1 MPEKHYRLNEVSK
14 FSGYKE
20 STLRKKVQRGELAY
34 RKVGRIIT
42 VPESEVN
49 RLLGKL
55 TAAVPADGAA

>member
-1 MPEKHYRLNEVSK
+1 MPEKHYRLSEVAR

-20 STLRKKVQRGELAY
+20 ATLRKKVLRGELAY

-55 TAAVPADGAA
+55 NAAVATP